1 MDISSVEQA
10 LDASASAAVRE
21 QLQGM
26 RRLIDTTVASVRRIA
41 ADLRPVMLDDL
52 GLIPAIEWLANDF
65 TNRYG
70 IDVKR
75 EVETGDG
82 RFSPAGAT
90 ALFRIVQEAL
100 TNVARHADATLV
112 TLSLRAKDQAFV
124 LSIADNGQGAH
135 RTAEPAAKSFG
146 LLGVRERA
154 HMLGGAVDIHTSHG
168 KGFVLTVTYSG
179 GHCTSAGEA
188 NMTRVLI
195 ADDHAL
201 VRDGLRH
208 ILKSTSGFEVIG
220 EANDSPSTIALIRE
234 RAADVLVLDLSM
246 PGRNGVELIKQIK
259 EEMPTLRIL
268 VLTMH
273 AEQQYAV
280 RAFKAG
286 ASGYLTKESASAE
299 LVAAVTKVAA
309 GGVYVS
315 LAMAERFAQS
325 LNEPT
330 DLLPHQRL
338 SDREFDVLKRIAAGQ
353 TITEIAAELCVSSK
367 TISTYKTRIL
377 EKMQMPHEAALV
389 RYAMR
394 HKLVN
399 DEEDDI

>member
-1 MDISSVEQA
+1 
-10 LDASASAAVRE
+10 
-21 QLQGM
+21 
-26 RRLIDTTVASVRRIA
+26 
-41 ADLRPVMLDDL
+41 
-52 GLIPAIEWLANDF
+52 
-65 TNRYG
+65 
-70 IDVKR
+70 
-75 EVETGDG
+75 
-82 RFSPAGAT
+82 
-90 ALFRIVQEAL
+90 
-100 TNVARHADATLV
+100 
-112 TLSLRAKDQAFV
+112 
-124 LSIADNGQGAH
+124 
-135 RTAEPAAKSFG
+135 
-146 LLGVRERA
+146 
-154 HMLGGAVDIHTSHG
+154 
-168 KGFVLTVTYSG
+168 
-179 GHCTSAGEA
+179 
-188 NMTRVLI
+188 MTRVLL

-208 ILKSTSGFEVIG
+208 ILKSASGFEVVG
-220 EANDSPSTIALIRE
+220 EASDSVTTVALIRACPAE
-234 RAADVLVLDLSM
+234 MLVLDLSM

-259 EEMPTLRIL
+259 DEKPALRIL

-353 TITEIAAELCVSSK
+353 TITEIAAELCVSAK

-394 HKLVN
+394 HKLVG
-399 DEEDDI
+399 DEEDEI